1 MNKIILP
8 KQKAITIFLVFALSY
23 YISNLL
29 RAITA
34 TISPNL
40 ISEFDLSAGDLGLLG
55 GGYFLGFAAVQ
66 IPLGYLLDNKG
77 PKKIVSYFLLIAVL
91 GMISFSL
98 SENFITLLISRIL
111 IGIGVGACL
120 MGPLTAYRIWYQDET
135 QQRANSWML
144 MVGAIGMLSSSLPVQ
159 FFLPIICYCRID
171 TYTTDADIIISD
183 TGITDTD
190 NKLNAIRAESSVY
203 STLFQIFIL
212 GISMCMIMIV
222 SLNSTSFKKHNPST
236 KMQAVK
242 KWFVLFLLL
251 SGDVSG
257 RILNTASTTN
267 GSNINETK
275 GNNDGDSSSLT
286 PVAPLVGNDSVST
299 MLTTTTDVTNKA
311 LFALNTR
318 LLATVTV
325 SPSNVRA
332 ANNDAVDGDIIMI
345 TPGEVDLSSGQL
357 SVGKALTFECTDPTT
372 KCIFDAKA
380 RSSST
385 RRVIYDTHGKTATS
399 RYVGLEITGGYTVR
413 LKRNNRKRRS
423 QHRSVVGSRS
433 KKTTN

>member
-1 MNKIILP
+1 MNKVILP

-159 FFLPIICYCRID
+159 FFLPIIGWRMVFITLALLTIFCIILIIFFIPNWNKANIQSNSNDNGSLKEIWNNSFFKSLVPMGFFNYGGLFAIQ
-171 TYTTDADIIISD
+171 TLWAGPWMIKVSGYTPEQSANGLFLIYFSLLISFLSWGYLVPKISKNVSD
-183 TGITDTD
+183 
-190 NKLNAIRAESSVY
+190 AIRLLKFGAPLNLIVLAFIIYLGPKAGAYHWAFFAVSSV
-203 STLFQIFIL
+203 
-212 GISMCMIMIV
+212 
-222 SLNSTSFKKHNPST
+222 
-236 KMQAVK
+236 
-242 KWFVLFLLL
+242 FL
-251 SGDVSG
+251 
-257 RILNTASTTN
+257 
-267 GSNINETK
+267 
-275 GNNDGDSSSLT
+275 SLT
-286 PVAPLVGNDSVST
+286 QPAVGMAFS
-299 MLTTTTDVTNKA
+299 L
-311 LFALNTR
+311 
-318 LLATVTV
+318 
-325 SPSNVRA
+325 SNA
-332 ANNDAVDGDIIMI
+332 
-345 TPGEVDLSSGQL
+345 
-357 SVGKALTFECTDPTT
+357 GKALTSFNLLLFIGAFALQWIIGVIIDLTMNLGYSEISGFRFAM
-372 KCIFDAKA
+372 IFFLL
-380 RSSST
+380 
-385 RRVIYDTHGKTATS
+385 TS
-399 RYVGLEITGGYTVR
+399 FFSYLFFLI
-413 LKRNNRKRRS
+413 RNYKN
-423 QHRSVVGSRS
+423 
-433 KKTTN
+433 

>member
-1 MNKIILP
+1 MNKVILP

-111 IGIGVGACL
+111 IGIGVGAFL

-159 FFLPIICYCRID
+159 FFLPIIGWRMIFITLALLTIFCIILIIFFIPNWNKANIQSNAKDNGSLKEIWSDKFFKSLVPMGFFNYGGLFAIQ
-171 TYTTDADIIISD
+171 TLWAGPWMIKVSGYTPEQSANGLFLIYFSLLISFLSWGYLVPKISKNVSD
-183 TGITDTD
+183 
-190 NKLNAIRAESSVY
+190 AIRLLKFGAPLNLIVLAFIIYLGPKAGAYHWAFFAVSSV
-203 STLFQIFIL
+203 
-212 GISMCMIMIV
+212 
-222 SLNSTSFKKHNPST
+222 
-236 KMQAVK
+236 
-242 KWFVLFLLL
+242 FL
-251 SGDVSG
+251 
-257 RILNTASTTN
+257 
-267 GSNINETK
+267 
-275 GNNDGDSSSLT
+275 SLT
-286 PVAPLVGNDSVST
+286 QPAVGMAFS
-299 MLTTTTDVTNKA
+299 L
-311 LFALNTR
+311 
-318 LLATVTV
+318 
-325 SPSNVRA
+325 SNA
-332 ANNDAVDGDIIMI
+332 
-345 TPGEVDLSSGQL
+345 
-357 SVGKALTFECTDPTT
+357 GKALTSFNLLLFIGAFALQWIIGVIIDLTMNLGYSEISGFRFAM
-372 KCIFDAKA
+372 IFFLL
-380 RSSST
+380 
-385 RRVIYDTHGKTATS
+385 TS
-399 RYVGLEITGGYTVR
+399 FFSYLFFLI
-413 LKRNNRKRRS
+413 RNYKN
-423 QHRSVVGSRS
+423 
-433 KKTTN
+433 

>member
-1 MNKIILP
+1 MNKVILP
-8 KQKAITIFLVFALSY
+8 KQKAITIFLVFALGY

-159 FFLPIICYCRID
+159 FFLPIIGWRMIFITLALLTIFCIILIIFFIPNWNKANIQSNSKDNGSLKEIWSDKFFKSLVPMGFFNYGGLFAIQ
-171 TYTTDADIIISD
+171 TLWAGPWMIKVSGYTPEQSANGLFLIYFSLLISFLSWGYLVPKISKNVSD
-183 TGITDTD
+183 
-190 NKLNAIRAESSVY
+190 AIRLLKFGAPLNLIVLAFIIYLGPKAGAYHWAFFAVSSV
-203 STLFQIFIL
+203 
-212 GISMCMIMIV
+212 
-222 SLNSTSFKKHNPST
+222 
-236 KMQAVK
+236 
-242 KWFVLFLLL
+242 FL
-251 SGDVSG
+251 
-257 RILNTASTTN
+257 
-267 GSNINETK
+267 
-275 GNNDGDSSSLT
+275 SLT
-286 PVAPLVGNDSVST
+286 QPAVGMAFS
-299 MLTTTTDVTNKA
+299 L
-311 LFALNTR
+311 
-318 LLATVTV
+318 
-325 SPSNVRA
+325 SNA
-332 ANNDAVDGDIIMI
+332 
-345 TPGEVDLSSGQL
+345 
-357 SVGKALTFECTDPTT
+357 GKALTSFNLLLFIGAFALQWIIGVIIDLTMNLGYSEISGFRFAM
-372 KCIFDAKA
+372 IFFLL
-380 RSSST
+380 
-385 RRVIYDTHGKTATS
+385 TS
-399 RYVGLEITGGYTVR
+399 FFSYLFFLI
-413 LKRNNRKRRS
+413 RNYKN
-423 QHRSVVGSRS
+423 
-433 KKTTN
+433 

>member
-1 MNKIILP
+1 MNKVILP
-8 KQKAITIFLVFALSY
+8 KQKAITIFLVFALGY

-159 FFLPIICYCRID
+159 FFLPIIGWRMIFITLALLTIFCIILIIFFIPNWNKANIQSNAKDNGSLKEIWSDKFFKSLVPMGFFNYGGLFAIQ
-171 TYTTDADIIISD
+171 TLWAGPWMIKVSGYTPEQSANGLFLIYFSLLISFLSWGYLVPKISKNVSD
-183 TGITDTD
+183 
-190 NKLNAIRAESSVY
+190 AIRLLKFGAPLNLIVLAFIIYLGPKAGAYHWAFFAVSSV
-203 STLFQIFIL
+203 
-212 GISMCMIMIV
+212 
-222 SLNSTSFKKHNPST
+222 
-236 KMQAVK
+236 
-242 KWFVLFLLL
+242 FL
-251 SGDVSG
+251 
-257 RILNTASTTN
+257 
-267 GSNINETK
+267 
-275 GNNDGDSSSLT
+275 SLT
-286 PVAPLVGNDSVST
+286 QPAVGMAFS
-299 MLTTTTDVTNKA
+299 L
-311 LFALNTR
+311 
-318 LLATVTV
+318 
-325 SPSNVRA
+325 SNA
-332 ANNDAVDGDIIMI
+332 
-345 TPGEVDLSSGQL
+345 
-357 SVGKALTFECTDPTT
+357 GKALTSFNLLLFIGAFALQWIIGVIIDLTMNLGYSEISGFRFAM
-372 KCIFDAKA
+372 IFFLL
-380 RSSST
+380 
-385 RRVIYDTHGKTATS
+385 TS
-399 RYVGLEITGGYTVR
+399 FFSYLFFLI
-413 LKRNNRKRRS
+413 RNYKN
-423 QHRSVVGSRS
+423 
-433 KKTTN
+433 